1 MIDFDTVLKKANALY
16 AAKKLGGNLGYC
28 APENMPRILS
38 NQVKCALRALIME
51 LNEHSFASKS
61 TK

>member
-28 APENMPRILS
+28 APENMPQIIS
-38 NQVKCALRALIME
+38 DQVKCALEALIAE
-51 LNEHSFASKS
+51 INEHNLRAWRP
-61 TK
+61 